1 MDANEP
7 RRRKFEQQTHS
18 GTSSAGSMGA
28 GGTGGTGNTGGG
40 SQSGIRDAAA
50 PGNSQSAGRT
60 DDLLSGGCT
69 DDQRAE
75 GFQRDCNA
83 DALRDGLEKPTPSRG
98 GGNRQ

>member
-1 MDANEP
+1 MDAYEP

-28 GGTGGTGNTGGG
+28 GGTGG
-40 SQSGIRDAAA
+40 S
-50 PGNSQSAGRT
+50 SQSAGRT

-69 DDQRAE
+69 EDQRAE
-75 GFQRDCNA
+75 GFQRDCNE
-83 DALRDGLEKPTPSRG
+83 DALRQGLEKPAPARG

>member
-1 MDANEP
+1 MDAYEP

-18 GTSSAGSMGA
+18 GTTSAGSMGA
-28 GGTGGTGNTGGG
+28 GGTGGS
-40 SQSGIRDAAA
+40 SQSGTSGTAA

-60 DDLLSGGCT
+60 DDLLSGCVSE
-69 DDQRAE
+69 DQRAE

-83 DALRDGLEKPTPSRG
+83 DALRQGLETPSTPRR

>member
-1 MDANEP
+1 MDAYEP

-28 GGTGGTGNTGGG
+28 GGTGGS
-40 SQSGIRDAAA
+40 SQSGIRDAAV

-69 DDQRAE
+69 EDQRAE
-75 GFQRDCNA
+75 GFQRDCNE
-83 DALRDGLEKPTPSRG
+83 DALRQGLEKPAPARG

>member
-1 MDANEP
+1 MDAYEP

-18 GTSSAGSMGA
+18 GTTSAGSMGA
-28 GGTGGTGNTGGG
+28 GATGGSGGS
-40 SQSGIRDAAA
+40 SQSGIRDAAV

-75 GFQRDCNA
+75 GFQHDCNA
-83 DALRDGLEKPTPSRG
+83 DALRQGLEKPAAPPS

>member
-1 MDANEP
+1 MDAYEP

-28 GGTGGTGNTGGG
+28 GGTGGSSQTG
-40 SQSGIRDAAA
+40 QPGIRDAAV

-83 DALRDGLEKPTPSRG
+83 DALRQGLEKPTPPRS

>member
-1 MDANEP
+1 MDAYEP

-28 GGTGGTGNTGGG
+28 GGTGGS
-40 SQSGIRDAAA
+40 SQSGIRDAAT

-69 DDQRAE
+69 EDQRAE
-75 GFQRDCNA
+75 GFQHDCNA
-83 DALRDGLEKPTPSRG
+83 DALRQGLEKPTPARS

>member
-1 MDANEP
+1 MDAYEP

-28 GGTGGTGNTGGG
+28 GGTGGS
-40 SQSGIRDAAA
+40 SQSGIRDAAV

-69 DDQRAE
+69 EDQRAE
-75 GFQRDCNA
+75 GFQRDCNE
-83 DALRDGLEKPTPSRG
+83 DALRQGLEKPAPSRG

>member
-1 MDANEP
+1 MDAYEP

-28 GGTGGTGNTGGG
+28 GGTGGS

-60 DDLLSGGCT
+60 DDLLSGCCT
-69 DDQRAE
+69 EEQRAE
-75 GFQRDCNA
+75 GFQHDCNA
-83 DALRDGLEKPTPSRG
+83 DALRQGLETPAPARS